1 MTEIKGI
8 YKKAIFKG
16 ENGYVIGLFRIKE
29 MTEDSPLTS
38 EIDTST
44 ITFTGYFHELTEDD
58 NYLLKGNFIRHPKY
72 GVQFQVDN
80 YERLM
85 PEDKDSTV
93 EFLSGGLFKGI
104 GEKTAEK
111 IVSYLGKDTLNVI
124 MDNPSNLLLIPGIT
138 KRQIDVLHNTLLTY
152 QESYQTIV
160 YLNELGFS
168 TRDSL
173 VIYNK
178 YKDKT
183 KNILDNNI
191 YSLFEDRLD
200 ITFNKIDMIA
210 LKNGIDKLDV
220 RRVEAII
227 VYVINEVCNLYG
239 HSYLF
244 YDEIYEYTIRLLRCE
259 LAKEEFDKALDNL
272 MLDVRIIM
280 QESRYY
286 LKDMFEA
293 EENIVKRCG
302 YLMRSKPVENKKIDK
317 LIDDIANKFGYHYNT
332 KQFEAIKSCFSNNII
347 IITGGPGTG
356 KTTIINAIVE
366 LYKDIN
372 KLNYDN
378 LTKRVALLAP
388 TGRASKRISESTNLP
403 ASTIHRFLKWNKE
416 TNKFAVNEYS
426 KSDVDFIII
435 DEFSMVDTYLFDSLL
450 RGLKYDTKIV
460 LVGDYNQLP
469 SVGPGQL
476 LKDMI
481 ESEAVNTI
489 KLTEIYRQLEG
500 SNIVNLAYQVNDDN
514 LNPEIFTNKEDLVF
528 YDVDSN
534 HVMDKIMEIA
544 KEYKDDLTDFQIL
557 APMYKTFNGID
568 RINSKLQNVFNEKD
582 KSKKEITIGNVLFR
596 EDDKVIQLTNMP
608 DDNVFNGDIGVIE
621 SITNGTKKEIVINF
635 FGNRV
640 RYTASNF
647 NKFKHAYA
655 ISIHKSQGSE
665 FDYVLIPVLKEY
677 GKMLY
682 RKLVYTG
689 ITRSKKKLY
698 LVGDLQ
704 ALNLAIKN
712 NEDNIRKTT
721 LKEKLINNIL
731 NV

>member
-244 YDEIYEYTIRLLRCE
+244 YDEIY
-259 LAKEEFDKALDNL
+259 
-272 MLDVRIIM
+272 
-280 QESRYY
+280 
-286 LKDMFEA
+286 
-293 EENIVKRCG
+293 
-302 YLMRSKPVENKKIDK
+302 
-317 LIDDIANKFGYHYNT
+317 
-332 KQFEAIKSCFSNNII
+332 
-347 IITGGPGTG
+347 
-356 KTTIINAIVE
+356 
-366 LYKDIN
+366 
-372 KLNYDN
+372 
-378 LTKRVALLAP
+378 
-388 TGRASKRISESTNLP
+388 
-403 ASTIHRFLKWNKE
+403 
-416 TNKFAVNEYS
+416 
-426 KSDVDFIII
+426 
-435 DEFSMVDTYLFDSLL
+435 
-450 RGLKYDTKIV
+450 
-460 LVGDYNQLP
+460 
-469 SVGPGQL
+469 
-476 LKDMI
+476 
-481 ESEAVNTI
+481 
-489 KLTEIYRQLEG
+489 
-500 SNIVNLAYQVNDDN
+500 
-514 LNPEIFTNKEDLVF
+514 
-528 YDVDSN
+528 
-534 HVMDKIMEIA
+534 
-544 KEYKDDLTDFQIL
+544 
-557 APMYKTFNGID
+557 
-568 RINSKLQNVFNEKD
+568 
-582 KSKKEITIGNVLFR
+582 
-596 EDDKVIQLTNMP
+596 
-608 DDNVFNGDIGVIE
+608 
-621 SITNGTKKEIVINF
+621 
-635 FGNRV
+635 
-640 RYTASNF
+640 
-647 NKFKHAYA
+647 
-655 ISIHKSQGSE
+655 
-665 FDYVLIPVLKEY
+665 
-677 GKMLY
+677 
-682 RKLVYTG
+682 
-689 ITRSKKKLY
+689 
-698 LVGDLQ
+698 
-704 ALNLAIKN
+704 
-712 NEDNIRKTT
+712 
-721 LKEKLINNIL
+721 
-731 NV
+731 